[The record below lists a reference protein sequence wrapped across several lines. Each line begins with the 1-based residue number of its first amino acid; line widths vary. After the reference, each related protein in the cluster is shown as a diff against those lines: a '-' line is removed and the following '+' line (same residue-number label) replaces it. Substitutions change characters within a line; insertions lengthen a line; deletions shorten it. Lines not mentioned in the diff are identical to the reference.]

1 MRLKDRETVDSR
13 VVLSLKDCKKVSV
26 SENKQVMGT

>member
-1 MRLKDRETVDSR
+1 MRIKDRETVGSSL
-13 VVLSLKDCKKVSV
+13 LSLKGCKKVSV

>member
-1 MRLKDRETVDSR
+1 MRIKDRETVSSR
-13 VVLSLKDCKKVSV
+13 VMLSLKGCKKVSV